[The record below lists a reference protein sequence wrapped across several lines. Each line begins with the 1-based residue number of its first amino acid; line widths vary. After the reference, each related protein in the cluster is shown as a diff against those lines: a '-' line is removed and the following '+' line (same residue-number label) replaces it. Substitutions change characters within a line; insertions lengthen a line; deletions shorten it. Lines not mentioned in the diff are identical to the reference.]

1 MNNEVMMTIEE
12 CRFCEGEVYLFHK
25 SDSHCPADS
34 SLWGTFNRYDEDGV
48 HLEILTTDCAFF
60 RYWRLLPA
68 SHRIAIAAWLRA
80 KRSGIFSPSRS
91 VPNTSPTVSAGSLLR
106 GRREAVACG

>member
-68 SHRIAIAAWLRA
+68 SYRYCRLATHEEERYFFTEQV
-80 KRSGIFSPSRS
+80 RSEYLANRF
-91 VPNTSPTVSAGSLLR
+91 
-106 GRREAVACG
+106 RR

>member
-34 SLWGTFNRYDEDGV
+34 SLWGTFNRYDGDGV

-68 SHRIAIAAWLRA
+68 SYRYCRLATREEERYFFTEQV
-80 KRSGIFSPSRS
+80 RSEYLANRF
-91 VPNTSPTVSAGSLLR
+91 
-106 GRREAVACG
+106 RR

>member
-1 MNNEVMMTIEE
+1 MCI
-12 CRFCEGEVYLFHK
+12 R
-25 SDSHCPADS
+25 DSDS

-68 SHRIAIAAWLRA
+68 SYRYCRLATREEERYFFTEQV
-80 KRSGIFSPSRS
+80 RSEYLANRF
-91 VPNTSPTVSAGSLLR
+91 
-106 GRREAVACG
+106 RR

>member
-60 RYWRLLPA
+60 RYWRLLPSSYRYCRLA
-68 SHRIAIAAWLRA
+68 TREEERYFFTEQV
-80 KRSGIFSPSRS
+80 RSEYLANRF
-91 VPNTSPTVSAGSLLR
+91 
-106 GRREAVACG
+106 RR